1 MTGGKR
7 GLATAA
13 SFIATSMAAK
23 ANIELHGLS
32 MFSSTFKPSVNIQ
45 HTSTTAPNF
54 NTYTQTID
62 IPPNMA
68 GAPPAY
74 DGQQRQQK
82 TETAKDFE
90 AAISAA
96 LEISS
101 FDLAV
106 LKRHLIAQNWVSA
119 STDED
124 LIEDAVFR
132 FRRTYRPDRAYQ
144 INLDYENTFKDNRRL
159 TTLFDVWASEQIR
172 EMEADYDYDPKSLH
186 ELELQRETAKYD
198 AVRALFAHLAARKS
212 GAGSAGTKGDLTD
225 LNDEQ
230 VMNLLKTNARVRAL
244 FVNNVKK
251 SIVEETETLR
261 QRIAE
266 KDAELT
272 GILRSLA

>member
-1 MTGGKR
+1 
-7 GLATAA
+7 
-13 SFIATSMAAK
+13 MAAK

-32 MFSSTFKPSVNIQ
+32 MFSFTSKPSFNTQ
-45 HTSTTAPNF
+45 HTSATEPNF
-54 NTYTQTID
+54 NTCTQTID
-62 IPPNMA
+62 SLPNMA
-68 GAPPAY
+68 AAPPAY
-74 DGQQRQQK
+74 DGVQGQQK
-82 TETAKDFE
+82 TETAKGFE
-90 AAISAA
+90 ATISAT

-106 LKRHLIAQNWVSA
+106 LKRHLIAQNWVPA

-132 FRRTYRPDRAYQ
+132 FRRTYRTDRAYQ
-144 INLDYENTFKDNRRL
+144 INLDYENTFKDNKRL

-172 EMEADYDYDPKSLH
+172 EMEVDYDHDPKSLH

-198 AVRALFAHLAARKS
+198 AVRALFAHLAVRKN
-212 GAGSAGTKGDLTD
+212 GAGSTSTKGDLTD
-225 LNDEQ
+225 LSDEQ

-244 FVNNVKK
+244 FVNNVKR

-261 QRIAE
+261 QKIAE